1 MQWCFVDP
9 GRADAFTHECPDP
22 VGIIATIR
30 QQLAVYELGG
40 TNMVKPSG
48 SEASAFAVF
57 AILDELIRTLHSEGV
72 LENLDV
78 VGLLQRAKTS
88 VADVKSI
95 PAPEAVEII
104 KEMLREYGQ

>member
-1 MQWCFVDP
+1 
-9 GRADAFTHECPDP
+9 
-22 VGIIATIR
+22 
-30 QQLAVYELGG
+30 
-40 TNMVKPSG
+40 MVQPSG
-48 SEASAFAVF
+48 SEASTFAAF

-88 VADVKSI
+88 VESVKNVRAAES
-95 PAPEAVEII
+95 AGII